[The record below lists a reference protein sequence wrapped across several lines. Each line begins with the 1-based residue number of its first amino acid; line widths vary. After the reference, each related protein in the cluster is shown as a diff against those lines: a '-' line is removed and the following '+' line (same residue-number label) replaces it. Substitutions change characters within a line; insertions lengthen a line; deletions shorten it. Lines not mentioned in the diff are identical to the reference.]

1 MLSISVSS
9 PFWVTWIKLLT
20 PLVVFSK
27 WPFRSMVT
35 GLLTAIK
42 AVISISPVKRMTAA
56 SEARASDRFFESAT
70 FKKVVSCKVL
80 SFWIL

>member
-1 MLSISVSS
+1 M
-9 PFWVTWIKLLT
+9 TWIKLLT

-56 SEARASDRFFESAT
+56 SEVNALFSSSEVAT
-70 FKKVVSCKVL
+70 SRKVVSCKEL